1 MNNSI
6 EDRTC
11 PNKLCCQVFQYPSGL
26 RKHFKSGRNCCKT
39 NSEIAEFFSNIK
51 QKKKETNICNKC
63 KIQFEKQSLL
73 LRHQKSCTNS
83 STSVKNNK
91 SQQIQELREQIQ
103 ELREQIQSTHIKKP
117 KTNKKIQIVN
127 ITNNNNNLTVN
138 SSNNSNNN
146 TLNANSSINH
156 IYPLGFEKL
165 PLISQEEMLRLL
177 ELGDKGVVEI
187 VKLVCDQDENK
198 NFYKINMNKSNISYL
213 SNQYKIDVCQEAEL
227 KQTLLKQ
234 CVILTY
240 QMLIICSPLL
250 SSDKIFFINSN
261 LQNISTKMKEEIY
274 EHGLKNII
282 EYELRNNSKNTKDK
296 IKKYTK
302 EINDNVD
309 IKEQALLKYNTI
321 LQIKENTNKSLS
333 PEITLYE
340 INHKLGNPLKLKEMS
355 FEFTYNEF
363 NTKRFEETTYFR
375 YWTKR
380 ISDEDAYIKE
390 HELASI
396 GDIANLEN
404 RKNDILNKIEFMKEQ
419 SIKMREYDNYNNS
432 LVNED
437 NFRVE
442 IANDYIRE
450 NNRKSRNICSNI
462 TPLQLPLVVEQE
474 QYQHINAS
482 SIVI

>member
-1 MNNSI
+1 MT
-6 EDRTC
+6 DRTC
-11 PNKLCCQVFQYPSGL
+11 PNPNCCEVFKYPSGL
-26 RKHFKSGRNCCKT
+26 KRHFETSHHCKKEQ
-39 NSEIAEFFSNIK
+39 NDIDLYFFNIK
-51 QKKKETNICNKC
+51 QDNKNKNKCNICNILFK
-63 KIQFEKQSLL
+63 KHFLL
-73 LRHQKSCTNS
+73 LRHLGYNKCSSNNNS
-83 STSVKNNK
+83 SIGAKNNK
-91 SQQIQELREQIQ
+91 SQQIEELREQIQ
-103 ELREQIQSTHIKKP
+103 ELREQIQNTHIKKP

-127 ITNNNNNLTVN
+127 ITNNNNLTVN

-146 TLNANSSINH
+146 TLNANTINH

-198 NFYKINMNKSNISYL
+198 NFYKLNMNKTNISYL

-302 EINDNVD
+302 EINDNVE
-309 IKEQALLKYNTI
+309 IKEQALVKYNTI

-340 INHKLGNPLKLKEMS
+340 INHKLGNPLKLKEMT
-355 FEFTYNEF
+355 FDFTYNEF

-375 YWTKR
+375 YWNKR
-380 ISDEDAYIKE
+380 IIDEDTYIKS
-390 HELASI
+390 HELVSI

-404 RKNDILNKIEFMKEQ
+404 RKTDIIQKLEFMKEQ

-432 LVNED
+432 LVNEY

-450 NNRKSRNICSNI
+450 NNRKTRNICSNI
-462 TPLQLPLVVEQE
+462 TPLVLEQVLDLDLVV
-474 QYQHINAS
+474 
-482 SIVI
+482 

>member
-1 MNNSI
+1 M
-6 EDRTC
+6 EDRKC

-26 RKHFKSGRNCCKT
+26 RKHFKSGRFCCKT
-39 NSEIAEFFSNIK
+39 NSEIDEFFSNIK
-51 QKKKETNICNKC
+51 QKKKDTNICNKC
-63 KIQFEKQSLL
+63 KLQFVKNSLL
-73 LRHQKSCTNS
+73 IRHQKTCNNTLN
-83 STSVKNNK
+83 VIKNNK

-103 ELREQIQSTHIKKP
+103 ELREQIQTTHIKKP

-127 ITNNNNNLTVN
+127 ITNNNNNNLTIN
-138 SSNNSNNN
+138 SSNNSNSNNN
-146 TLNANSSINH
+146 TLNANNINH

-165 PLISQEEMLRLL
+165 PPIPQTEMLRLL
-177 ELGDKGVVEI
+177 ELGDKGVVDI

-198 NFYKINMNKSNISYL
+198 NFYKLNMNKTNISYL

-274 EHGLKNII
+274 DNGLKNII

-302 EINDNVD
+302 EINDSVE
-309 IKEQALLKYNTI
+309 IKEQALLNYNNI
-321 LQIKENTNKSLS
+321 LQIKEDTNKSLS

-340 INHKLGNPLKLKEMS
+340 INIKLGNPLKLKEMS

-363 NTKRFEETTYFR
+363 NTKRFEETTYFK
-375 YWTKR
+375 YWNKR
-380 ISDEDAYIKE
+380 LFDEDNYIKT
-390 HELASI
+390 HELVSI
-396 GDIANLEN
+396 GDIANLEH
-404 RKNDILNKIEFMKEQ
+404 RKNDILQKIEFMKEQ
-419 SIKMREYDNYNNS
+419 SSKMREYDNANIS

-442 IANDYIRE
+442 IAAAYIRE
-450 NNRKSRNICSNI
+450 NNRRSRNICSNI
-462 TPLQLPLVVEQE
+462 TPLVVEQV
-474 QYQHINAS
+474 QDLHS
-482 SIVI
+482 SNSVVV

>member
-1 MNNSI
+1 MT
-6 EDRTC
+6 DRTC
-11 PNKLCCQVFQYPSGL
+11 PNLKCCEVFKYPSGL
-26 RKHFKSGRNCCKT
+26 KRHFETSYHCKKEQ
-39 NSEIAEFFSNIK
+39 NDIDLYFSNIK
-51 QKKKETNICNKC
+51 QKKKDTNKCNICNIEFK
-63 KIQFEKQSLL
+63 KHFLL
-73 LRHQKSCTNS
+73 LRHLGYNKCSSNTNTT
-83 STSVKNNK
+83 TSVKNNK

-127 ITNNNNNLTVN
+127 ITNNNNNNLTVN

-355 FEFTYNEF
+355 FEFTYNDF
-363 NTKRFEETTYFR
+363 NTKRFEETTYLK

-380 ISDEDAYIKE
+380 ISDEDAYIKD

-450 NNRKSRNICSNI
+450 NNRRSRNICSNI
-462 TPLQLPLVVEQE
+462 TPIIEQE
-474 QYQHINAS
+474 QYQQIL
-482 SIVI
+482 VV